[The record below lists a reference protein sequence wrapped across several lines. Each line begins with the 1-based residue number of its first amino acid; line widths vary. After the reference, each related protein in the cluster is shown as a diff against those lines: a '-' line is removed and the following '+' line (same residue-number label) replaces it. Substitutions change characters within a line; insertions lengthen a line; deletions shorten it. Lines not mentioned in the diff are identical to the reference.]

1 MILEMIGFEE
11 LIQQQVSDAKYRPA
25 KTRELARKLQIF
37 QKDYPAFRRTVK
49 SMIDSGK
56 LAEIRGNRIVRPP
69 KMVTLIGVLSRTKSG
84 RAFVKPD
91 DGSGDIEIDRYRD
104 LGGIDGDKVEVRISE
119 KQVKELRVGEIIR
132 IVEARTTQIVGT
144 YQHSRYA
151 TFVKPDDRRL
161 KVTVSVSPP
170 KGMTVSDG
178 AKVVVLLTPADD
190 PRIQLSGK
198 IIDVLGMPGDPGV
211 DVLSI
216 VHQFKLPTSFPRAVS
231 SEAEAIPKAI
241 PTDEIARRHDYR
253 NAVVFTID
261 PEDAKDHD
269 DAVSLEATDFGYRLG
284 VHIADV
290 SYYVREHSHLDK
302 EARTR
307 TSSAYLVDRVL
318 SMLPERLS
326 NDLCSLRENED
337 RLTMSAI
344 IELDKS
350 GRIVGQQLEESVI
363 RSQAKL
369 SYEQVQSFLDTGAGF
384 EQNRNI
390 AHTLKLMEELAQ
402 KLIGNRMLSGSIDF
416 EVAEYKIELDD
427 KGRATRILR
436 RERKM
441 SNRIIEEFMLLA
453 NKTVASVLLAKN
465 IPVLYRVHPS
475 PNPEKLTSFINF
487 AANFGHRVSFG
498 LPPQPKFI
506 ADFISGLRGKDE
518 QEILNELLIR
528 SMQKAY
534 YQPENIGHF
543 GLAFAS
549 YLHFTSPIRR
559 YPDLIVHR
567 ILRQVLR
574 SEYSPAKGAALK
586 SSLTRTGK
594 HCSEQEIVI
603 MQAER
608 ETLAIKQAEFLS
620 RQLGE
625 VYDGVISGML
635 GFGFFVRIIEVGAE
649 GMVRLS
655 TLEDDYYTADLEK
668 FEVIGR
674 RSRRSLRLGDK
685 VRVQVVRVSLESG
698 EIDLKLVEDTRPARR
713 RSKTIPTPGN
723 RTRTMQA
730 PRKRRRR

>member
-1 MILEMIGFEE
+1 MIPKMIGFEE
-11 LIQQQVSDAKYRPA
+11 LIQQQVSDTKYRPV
-25 KTRELARKLQIF
+25 KTRELARKLQIS
-37 QKDYPAFRRTVK
+37 QKDYPVFRRTVK
-49 SMIDSGK
+49 DMIDSGK
-56 LAEIRGNRIVRPP
+56 LAEIRGNRIVMPP

-91 DGSGDIEIDRYRD
+91 DGSADIEIDRLRD
-104 LGGIDGDKVEVRISE
+104 LGGIDGDKVEVRITE
-119 KQVKELRVGEIIR
+119 KHENEQRVGEIIK

-144 YQHSRYA
+144 YQHTRYA

-170 KGMTVSDG
+170 KGITVTDG

-190 PRIQLSGK
+190 PRIQLNGK
-198 IIDVLGMPGDPGV
+198 IIEVLGMPGDPGV

-216 VHQFKLPTSFPRAVS
+216 IHQFNLPTSFPRAVS
-231 SEAEAIPKAI
+231 TEAEAIPKAI
-241 PTDEIARRHDYR
+241 PSDEIGRRRDYR

-261 PEDAKDHD
+261 PVDAKDHD
-269 DAVSLEATDFGYRLG
+269 DAVSLEATDSGYRLG

-302 EARTR
+302 EARNR

-318 SMLPERLS
+318 PMLPERLS

-344 IELDKS
+344 IELDRS
-350 GRIVGQQLEESVI
+350 GRVIGQKLEESII

-369 SYEQVQSFLDTGAGF
+369 SYEQVQNFLDTGTGF
-384 EQNRNI
+384 EHNRSI
-390 AHTLKLMEELAQ
+390 ADTLKLMEELAQ
-402 KLIGNRMLSGSIDF
+402 KLISNRMLSGSIDF

-427 KGRATRILR
+427 KGWATHVVR
-436 RERKM
+436 RERKL

-475 PNPEKLTSFINF
+475 PNPEKLASFINF

-506 ADFISGLRGKDE
+506 ADFIAGLHGKDE

-574 SEYSPAKGAALK
+574 GENNPAKGAALK

-635 GFGFFVRIIEVGAE
+635 KFGFFARIVDVGAE

-655 TLEDDYYTADLEK
+655 TLEDDFYTADLEK

-674 RSRRSLRLGDK
+674 RSHRSLRLGDK
-685 VRVQVVRVSLESG
+685 IKVQVVRVSLESG
-698 EIDLKLVEDTRPARR
+698 EIDLRLVEDTRPAKRG
-713 RSKTIPTPGN
+713 SKPTRTP
-723 RTRTMQA
+723 RTRTRTIPA

>member
-1 MILEMIGFEE
+1 M
-11 LIQQQVSDAKYRPA
+11 
-25 KTRELARKLQIF
+25 
-37 QKDYPAFRRTVK
+37 
-49 SMIDSGK
+49 
-56 LAEIRGNRIVRPP
+56 PP
-69 KMVTLIGVLSRTKSG
+69 KLVTLIGVLSRTKSG

-91 DGSGDIEIDRYRD
+91 DASGDIEIDRYHD
-104 LGGIDGDKVEVRISE
+104 LGGIDGDKVEVRVTE
-119 KQVKELRVGEIIR
+119 KQGKDQRVGEIVR

-144 YQHSRYA
+144 YQHTRYA

-161 KVTVSVSPP
+161 KVTVSVRPP
-170 KGMTVSDG
+170 KGMTVTDG

-198 IIDVLGMPGDPGV
+198 IIEVLGMPGDPGV

-216 VHQFKLPTSFPRAVS
+216 IHQFKLPTSFPRAVA
-231 SEAEAIPKAI
+231 SEAGAI
-241 PTDEIARRHDYR
+241 PTAIPADEISRRHDYR
-253 NAVVFTID
+253 NTVVFTID

-269 DAVSLEATDFGYRLG
+269 DAVSLESTESGYRLG

-290 SYYVREHSHLDK
+290 SYYVHEHSNLDK
-302 EARTR
+302 EARAR

-318 SMLPERLS
+318 PMLPERLS

-344 IELDKS
+344 IDLDKS
-350 GRIVGQQLEESVI
+350 GRVVGQQLEESII

-369 SYEQVQSFLDTGAGF
+369 SYEQVQSFLDSGQGF
-384 EQNRNI
+384 EQKKDVAN
-390 AHTLKLMEELAQ
+390 TLKLMEELAQ
-402 KLIGNRMLSGSIDF
+402 KLIANRLQMGSIDF
-416 EVAEYKIELDD
+416 EVTEYKIELDD
-427 KGRATRILR
+427 KGWATRIIR

-574 SEYSPAKGAALK
+574 GEYNPAKGAALK

-625 VYDGVISGML
+625 VYGGVISGML
-635 GFGFFVRIIEVGAE
+635 GFGFFVRIIDVGAE

-668 FEVIGR
+668 FEVIGQ

-698 EIDLKLVEDTRPARR
+698 EIDLKLIEDTRPTMR
-713 RSKTIPTPGN
+713 RSKAIQTPKN
-723 RTRTMQA
+723 KTRTMRT

>member
-1 MILEMIGFEE
+1 MILKMMEFEQ

-25 KTRELARKLQIF
+25 KTRELARKLQIS

-49 SMIDSGK
+49 DMIDSGK
-56 LAEIRGNRIVRPP
+56 LAEIRGNRIVMPP

-104 LGGIDGDKVEVRISE
+104 LGGIDGDKVEVRITD
-119 KQVKELRVGEIIR
+119 KQEKELRVGEIIK

-170 KGMTVSDG
+170 KGMTVTDG

-198 IIDVLGMPGDPGV
+198 IIEVLGMPGDPGV

-216 VHQFKLPTSFPRAVS
+216 IHQFKLPTSFPRAVTY
-231 SEAEAIPKAI
+231 EAEAIPKAI

-269 DAVSLEATDFGYRLG
+269 DAVSLEATKSGYRLG

-318 SMLPERLS
+318 PMLPERLS
-326 NDLCSLRENED
+326 NDLCSLREDED

-344 IELDKS
+344 IELDQS
-350 GRIVGQQLEESVI
+350 GRVVGQQLEESII
-363 RSQAKL
+363 RSRAKL
-369 SYEQVQSFLDTGAGF
+369 SYEQVQSFLDSGQGF
-384 EQNRNI
+384 EQDKDV
-390 AHTLKLMEELAQ
+390 ACTLRLMEELAQ
-402 KLIGNRMLSGSIDF
+402 KLIANRMQSGSIDF

-427 KGRATRILR
+427 KGWATHILR

-475 PNPEKLTSFINF
+475 PNPEKLTAFINF

-574 SEYSPAKGAALK
+574 GEYNPAKGAALK

-635 GFGFFVRIIEVGAE
+635 GFGFFVRIVDVGAE

-655 TLEDDYYTADLEK
+655 TLDDDYYTADLEK
-668 FEVIGR
+668 FEVIGK

-698 EIDLKLVEDTRPARR
+698 EIDLKVVEDTRPIKRR
-713 RSKTIPTPGN
+713 PKTTQTPGN
-723 RTRTMQA
+723 RTRTMQT